1 MNLREQLMAINGRY
15 NIDLIIHYVGCD
27 EELFAQLV
35 NLAHSGELPLAPR
48 AAWAMTSCCD
58 NYPFLILPHLKTI
71 VNNFSKHVHPGITR
85 SVFRSLCMVDIPEKY
100 AGKLYML
107 CQNYFE
113 NKEVPVAIR
122 VFALQIMFNITEQE
136 PDLKPELAL
145 LIENIITFD
154 SNAGI
159 SNRGKKLLKKLKQF
173 KP

>member
-1 MNLREQLMAINGRY
+1 
-15 NIDLIIHYVGCD
+15 
-27 EELFAQLV
+27 
-35 NLAHSGELPLAPR
+35 
-48 AAWAMTSCCD
+48 
-58 NYPFLILPHLKTI
+58 
-71 VNNFSKHVHPGITR
+71 
-85 SVFRSLCMVDIPEKY
+85 MVDIPEKY